1 MSTDVKQSWTESRLP
16 CLANLKENFCSPIL
30 AREAPYLGALP
41 ALITAALLFMVA
53 SGFVLAVY
61 YNPAHGFD
69 SIQFI
74 DRNVSNG
81 WLIHT
86 FHETGATM
94 IFAVVYLALF
104 RGIFTRAYKAP
115 GELVWVL
122 AVKQFILLLLVGW
135 MGYTLTD
142 GAVSYWSLTNA
153 TNASTLLSG
162 LPGALGTW
170 FFGGPNGPG
179 TLARMVVFHTV
190 LALAIFGI
198 VALHQAGAKKLAPK
212 VNGRRA
218 VSFHPYY
225 TSQYFV
231 AFVVFALIF
240 AVLAFFAPH
249 FGENPLNAAA
259 ANPLLVPAV
268 LTPPWYLTPL
278 SAVDTVFPGIAGGV
292 FGVVAMLAM
301 LFALPWLDRSGPD
314 ARTGSLYKFLVVV
327 LALDVIALGLASAA
341 GPSTVASILVV
352 VFTIW
357 YFFHFL
363 VLTPLVTAMEAE

>member
-1 MSTDVKQSWTESRLP
+1 MSTDVNQSWTESRLP
-16 CLANLKENFCSPIL
+16 CLANLRANFSSPAL
-30 AREAPYLGALP
+30 AREAPYLGTLP
-41 ALITAALLFMVA
+41 TLITAALVFMAA
-53 SGFVLAVY
+53 SGFVLAVH

-81 WLIHT
+81 WLIHA

-94 IFAVVYLALF
+94 IFAAVYLALF

-122 AVKQFILLLLVGW
+122 AVKQFVLLLLVGW
-135 MGYTLTD
+135 LGYTLTD
-142 GAVSYWSLTNA
+142 GAVSYWSLTKA
-153 TNASTLLSG
+153 TDAATLLSS

-170 FFGGPNGPG
+170 FLGGPNGPG
-179 TLARMVVFHTV
+179 TLARMEVFHTV

-198 VALHQAGAKKLAPK
+198 VALHHAGAKVLAPK
-212 VNGRRA
+212 ANGRGA

-278 SAVDTVFPGIAGGV
+278 SAVGTVFPGIGGGI

-301 LFALPWLDRSGPD
+301 LFALPWLDRSSPN
-314 ARTGSLYKFLVVV
+314 ARSGFLYKFLVVV

-341 GPSTVASILVV
+341 QPSTAASILVV
-352 VFTIW
+352 IFTIW
-357 YFFHFL
+357 YFVHFL